1 MMKKMIEPEYY
12 RLPNK
17 QTDNKPKPKT
27 DQETL
32 TYLESLPWRPFDVE
46 W

>member
-17 QTDNKPKPKT
+17 QTDNKPKPKA
-27 DQETL
+27 DPETL
-32 TYLESLPWRPFDVE
+32 AYLESLPWRPIGVE

>member
-1 MMKKMIEPEYY
+1 MKKMIEPEYY

-17 QTDNKPKPKT
+17 QTDNKPKPKS
-27 DQETL
+27 DPETFA
-32 TYLESLPWRPFDVE
+32 YLESLPWRPFDVE

>member
-27 DQETL
+27 DPETL
-32 TYLESLPWRPFDVE
+32 TYLESLP
-46 W
+46 

>member
-1 MMKKMIEPEYY
+1 MIDESEYKFPHEEP
-12 RLPNK
+12 
-17 QTDNKPKPKT
+17 DKPKPKP
-27 DQETL
+27 DPGTL